1 MTKSKLFPLAV
12 AIVIAVIALIYYI
25 LSGTASLNTETRE
38 LEKSGEIQEINTTG
52 SDKVKVTCK
61 NGRSYE
67 ILFTE
72 GQQNYEE
79 LIFNAC
85 GAEGAVDQE

>member
-1 MTKSKLFPLAV
+1 MTKSKFLPLT
-12 AIVIAVIALIYYI
+12 IGITIAVIALTYYI
-25 LSGTASLNTETRE
+25 ISGSASFNTETRE
-38 LEKSGEIQEINTTG
+38 LEKSEEVLDINTTK
-52 SDKVKVTCK
+52 SDKVEVTCK
-61 NGRSYE
+61 NGRKYE

-85 GAEGAVDQE
+85 GPDGAI